1 MDINLIDFFLAIS
14 PIVWLFIAMLAF
26 KVEGYKAGLGA
37 LILSVILASAYWKMP
52 GINIA
57 TAILEGVLFTVWPI
71 LIIIIAAVFTYRVIT
86 FTGAIETIKYAIS
99 GVSGDK
105 RILILLIGWCFGGF
119 MEGVAGFGTPIAIP
133 AGMLWGMGVDPV
145 LASIACIIANISTTP
160 FGAISILTLTLS
172 EILGVDV
179 EILSFVTIIQMAIP
193 MLLTPFFM
201 ILIVCKGRLKSLKS
215 VSLIALISGISS
227 FLPQFLVVKYIGP
240 ELVAVI
246 PPIISLI
253 CTVLAVKYLGPKET
267 PKEYDLS
274 NKDKDVRGEKTIVKM
289 SHIILASLPF
299 IIIFILFIV
308 TSKLFPSIHKIISS
322 VKSSLVV
329 YTGDN
334 PDTLNFFWI
343 NSPGV
348 LIMISAVIG
357 GLAQGASVKEL
368 VIIFSSTVKQ
378 IYKTILTFLFVVS
391 TAKVISY
398 SGMISEISL
407 VIVFVTGSSYTYI
420 APVLGVIGGF
430 VTGSGTSTAIL
441 FGTMQAKA
449 ANILGV
455 STYSMAA
462 ANSVGSS
469 IGKVIS
475 PQYIATAASTTGL
488 YGRESE
494 IFRGAMKWITLYVIL
509 ACIISGV
516 TSRFLF

>member
-37 LILSVILASAYWKMP
+37 LILSSILAFVHWKMP
-52 GINIA
+52 GINIG
-57 TAILEGVLFTVWPI
+57 TAILEGILFTFWPI
-71 LIIIIAAVFTYRVIT
+71 LIVIIAAVFTYRVIT
-86 FTGAIETIKYAIS
+86 FTGAIENIKYAIS
-99 GVSGDK
+99 GISRDK

-133 AGMLWGMGVDPV
+133 AGMLWGMGFDPV

-160 FGAISILTLTLS
+160 FGAISILTLTLA
-172 EILGVDV
+172 EIIGVNV
-179 EILSFVTIIQMAIP
+179 EILSFVTIIQLAIP

-201 ILIVCKGRLKSLKS
+201 ILIVCKGRLKSLKG
-215 VSLIALISGISS
+215 VSLIALISGLSS
-227 FLPQFLVVKYIGP
+227 FLPQFIVVKYIGA

-253 CTVLAVKYLGPKET
+253 CTILAVKYLGPKET
-267 PKEYDLS
+267 PKEYELS
-274 NKDKDVRGEKTIVKM
+274 IKDKDEKGKREIVKKWD
-289 SHIILASLPF
+289 IILASLPF

-308 TSKLFPSIHKIISS
+308 TSKLFPNINKIISS
-322 VKSSLVV
+322 INTSLVV
-329 YTGDN
+329 YTGEN
-334 PDTLNFFWI
+334 PATLNFFWI
-343 NSPGV
+343 NSPGI
-348 LIMISAVIG
+348 LIMISTIIG
-357 GLAQGASVKEL
+357 GLTQGANLREL
-368 VIIFSSTVKQ
+368 AIIFGSTIKQ
-378 IYKTILTFLFVVS
+378 IYKTILTFLAVVS

-398 SGMISEISL
+398 SGMIAEISS
-407 VIVFVTGSSYTYI
+407 VIVFVTGSSYPYI
-420 APVLGVIGGF
+420 APVLGVMGGF

-441 FGTMQAKA
+441 LGTMQAKA

-455 STYSMAA
+455 STYSLAA

-494 IFRGAMKWITLYVIL
+494 IFRGAMKWIIVYVVF
-509 ACIISGV
+509 ACIISGL
-516 TSRFLF
+516 TSRILF

>member
-14 PIVWLFIAMLAF
+14 PIVWLFVAMLAF

-37 LILSVILASAYWKMP
+37 LILSSILALVHWKMP
-52 GINIA
+52 GINIG
-57 TAILEGVLFTVWPI
+57 TAILEGVLFTFWPI
-71 LIIIIAAVFTYRVIT
+71 LIVIIAAVFTYRVIT
-86 FTGAIETIKYAIS
+86 FTGAIENIKYAIS
-99 GVSGDK
+99 SVSRDK

-133 AGMLWGMGVDPV
+133 AGMLWGMGFDPV

-160 FGAISILTLTLS
+160 FGAISILTLTLA
-172 EILGVDV
+172 EILGVSV
-179 EILSFVTIIQMAIP
+179 ETLSFVTIIQLAIP

-201 ILIVCKGRLKSLKS
+201 ILIVCKGKLKSLKG
-215 VSLIALISGISS
+215 VSLIALISGLSS
-227 FLPQFLVVKYIGP
+227 FLPQFIIVKYIGA

-253 CTVLAVKYLGPKET
+253 CTILAVKYLGPKET
-267 PKEYDLS
+267 PKEYELL
-274 NKDKDVRGEKTIVKM
+274 NKDKDLRNEKNIVKKGEL
-289 SHIILASLPF
+289 ILASLPF

-308 TSKLFPSIHKIISS
+308 TSKLFPNIHKMISS
-322 VKSSLVV
+322 IKSSIVV
-329 YTGDN
+329 YTGEN
-334 PDTLNFFWI
+334 PATLNFFWI

-348 LIMISAVIG
+348 LIMISTVIG
-357 GLAQGASVKEL
+357 GLTQGANLREL
-368 VIIFSSTVKQ
+368 VIIFGSTIKQ
-378 IYKTILTFLFVVS
+378 IHKTILTFLAVVS

-398 SGMISEISL
+398 SGMIGEISS
-407 VIVFVTGSSYTYI
+407 VIVFVTGSAYPYI
-420 APVLGVIGGF
+420 APILGVTGGF
-430 VTGSGTSTAIL
+430 ITGSGTSTAIL
-441 FGTMQAKA
+441 LGTMQAKA

-455 STYSMAA
+455 STYSLAA

-494 IFRGAMKWITLYVIL
+494 IFRGAMKWIVIYIVL

-516 TSRFLF
+516 TSRILF

>member
-1 MDINLIDFFLAIS
+1 MDINLIDFILAIS
-14 PIVWLFIAMLAF
+14 PIAWLFIAMLAF

-37 LILSVILASAYWKMP
+37 LILSSVLAAARWKMP
-52 GINIA
+52 GINIS
-57 TAILEGVLFTVWPI
+57 TAILEGILFTIWPI

-86 FTGAIETIKYAIS
+86 YTGAIENIKHAIS
-99 GVSGDK
+99 GVSNDK

-133 AGMLWGMGVDPV
+133 AGMLWGMGLDPV

-160 FGAISILTLTLS
+160 FGAISILTLTLA
-172 EILGVDV
+172 EILGVNV
-179 EILSFVTIIQMAIP
+179 ETLSFVTIIQMAIP

-201 ILIVCKGRLKSLKS
+201 ILIVCKGKLKSLKG
-215 VSLIALISGISS
+215 VSHIALISGLAS
-227 FLPQFLVVKYIGP
+227 FLPQFLVVKYIGA

-253 CTVLAVKYLGPKET
+253 CTIVAVKYLGPKET
-267 PKEYDLS
+267 PKEYELS
-274 NKDKDVRGEKTIVKM
+274 NKDKDGTGKLSIVKVGD
-289 SHIILASLPF
+289 IILASLPF
-299 IIIFILFIV
+299 IIIFILFIM
-308 TSKLFPSIHKIISS
+308 TSKLFPNIHNMVSS

-357 GLAQGASVKEL
+357 GLAQGAKLREL
-368 VIIFSSTVKQ
+368 VTIFISTIKQ
-378 IYKTILTFLFVVS
+378 IYKTILTFLAVVS

-398 SGMISEISL
+398 SGMIGEISS
-407 VIVFVTGSSYTYI
+407 VIVYVTGSSYPYI
-420 APVLGVIGGF
+420 APILGVIGGF

-441 FGTMQAKA
+441 FGTMQANA

-455 STYSMAA
+455 STYSLAA

-494 IFRGAMKWITLYVIL
+494 IFRGAMKWIVLYVIM

-516 TSRFLF
+516 TSRILL

>member
-1 MDINLIDFFLAIS
+1 MEINLIDFFMAIA

-26 KVEGYKAGLGA
+26 KVDGYKAGLGA
-37 LILSVILASAYWKMP
+37 LILSSVLAATRWKMP
-52 GINIA
+52 VINIS
-57 TAILEGVLFTVWPI
+57 TAILEGVLFTIWPI

-86 FTGAIETIKYAIS
+86 YTGAIENIKHAIS
-99 GVSGDK
+99 GVSNDK

-133 AGMLWGMGVDPV
+133 AGMLWGMGLDPV
-145 LASIACIIANISTTP
+145 LASIACILANISTTP
-160 FGAISILTLTLS
+160 FGAISILTLTLA
-172 EILGVDV
+172 EILGVDI
-179 EILSFVTIIQMAIP
+179 EILSFVTIVQMAIP

-201 ILIVCKGRLKSLKS
+201 ILIVCKGKLKSLKG
-215 VSLIALISGISS
+215 VSHIALISGLAS
-227 FLPQFLVVKYIGP
+227 FLPQFLVVKYIGA

-253 CTVLAVKYLGPKET
+253 CTILAVKYLGPKET
-267 PKEYDLS
+267 PKEYELS
-274 NKDKDVRGEKTIVKM
+274 NKDETGQINIVKRRDV
-289 SHIILASLPF
+289 ILASLPF
-299 IIIFILFIV
+299 IIIFILFIM
-308 TSKLFPSIHKIISS
+308 TSKLFPNIHNMVSS

-357 GLAQGASVKEL
+357 GLAQGAKLREL
-368 VIIFSSTVKQ
+368 VMIFISTIKQ
-378 IYKTILTFLFVVS
+378 IYKTILTFLAVVS

-398 SGMISEISL
+398 SGMIGEISS
-407 VIVFVTGSSYTYI
+407 VIVYVTGSSYPYI
-420 APVLGVIGGF
+420 APILGVIGGF

-441 FGTMQAKA
+441 FGTMQANA

-455 STYSMAA
+455 STYSLAA

-494 IFRGAMKWITLYVIL
+494 IFRGAMKWIVLYVIM

-516 TSRFLF
+516 TSRILL